1 MHRYMHG
8 GSGIA
13 AMVAGAIACANASG
27 QQAPAP
33 GAAQSPVQAPQRSV
47 VELPPVV
54 VTGNPLGSALFDL
67 AVPIT
72 VLQGEALRQR
82 LAPTLGETLNG
93 EPGISSTYFGPGA
106 SRPVIRG
113 LDGERIRILSNGV
126 ANLDASGTSVDHAV
140 SIDPLLVD
148 RIEVIRGPAAILYG
162 SSAVGGVVNV
172 VDSRIPTENLPR
184 GATGAVDTRFGSNDG
199 ERSVVG
205 RVDFG
210 LEGGLNLHFDAF
222 RRDTDDLRIP
232 GFARSARLRATT
244 PPASGIEP
252 SGTLANSST
261 RSDGG
266 AMGASYVW
274 GQGYL
279 GASVSTLSSAYGTV
293 QEPQVSIKLDQTR
306 IDLAGERRD
315 IGAFDAVRFKFG
327 RSSYQHV
334 EIDAGVVGTTFRNQG
349 HDLRVEGV
357 HKPIGPFRGTIGF
370 QSTEFDFEAVGVE
383 AFLPKTSSRINSVFL
398 FEEVKIDAL
407 TLQAGGRLERHTVG
421 AGEDANFGPA
431 ETRNFSTKSGSVGGV
446 YSLTRTYA
454 IALNLSRT
462 ERAPNYQEL
471 FANGPHIATNAFE
484 IGNRSFGLEVSNAV
498 DLSLRKRE
506 GRVTGSAGV
515 FYNRFSNF
523 IALVS
528 DASFVDPDPA
538 RNLPGL
544 RFTGVPAEFKGA
556 EASARILLVDRP
568 YRIALDLKGDLTRA
582 ENTDTGE
589 PLPRISP
596 MRFGGGLSFEQGPLT
611 ARLDAMRVRGQ
622 DRVAAGEL
630 PTDGYTMVNASVGYR
645 LNIPMVR
652 LDLFLRGVNLLNQE
666 ARNHVSF
673 IKDLAPYGKRGMVAG
688 LRGTF

>member
-1 MHRYMHG
+1 MHQWSRVG
-8 GSGIA
+8 A
-13 AMVAGAIACANASG
+13 VVAGMVVGSTAFG
-27 QQAPAP
+27 QTPSAQ
-33 GAAQSPVQAPQRSV
+33 GAQRSV

-54 VTGNPLGSALFDL
+54 VIGNPLGSALFDL
-67 AVPIT
+67 AAPVS
-72 VLQGEALRQR
+72 VLQGEQLRQR
-82 LAPTLGETLNG
+82 AAPSLGETLNG
-93 EPGISSTYFGPGA
+93 EPGISSSYFGPGA

-140 SIDPLLVD
+140 SIEPLLVD
-148 RIEVIRGPAAILYG
+148 RIEVVRGPAAILYG
-162 SSAVGGVVNV
+162 GSAVGGVVNV
-172 VDSRIPTENLPR
+172 VDGRIATENNPR
-184 GATGAVDTRFGSNDG
+184 GVTGAVDTRFGSNDR
-199 ERSVVG
+199 EKAVVG

-222 RRDTDDLRIP
+222 RRSTDDLRIP

-244 PPASGIEP
+244 PPPNGVET
-252 SGTLANSST
+252 SGTLINSST

-266 AMGASYVW
+266 GVGASYVW
-274 GQGYL
+274 GQGYF
-279 GASVSTLSSAYGTV
+279 GASVSNLNSTYGTV
-293 QEPQVSIKLDQTR
+293 QEPEVAIRLDQTR

-327 RSSYQHV
+327 RSSYRHS
-334 EIDAGVVGTTFRNQG
+334 EIDAGTVGTVFRNQG
-349 HDLRVEGV
+349 FDLRVEAV

-370 QSTEFDFEAVGVE
+370 QSTRFEFEAVGDE
-383 AFLPKTSSRINSVFL
+383 AFLPRTSSRTDGLFL
-398 FEEVKIDAL
+398 FEEVKIAAL
-407 TLQAGGRLERHTVG
+407 TLQAGGRLERHSVG
-421 AGEDANFGPA
+421 ALDDPNFGPA
-431 ETRNFSTKSGSVGGV
+431 ETRSFSTKSGSIGGV
-446 YSLTRTYA
+446 YGFNREYA

-484 IGNRSFGLEVSNAV
+484 IGDRSFGLEVSNAI

-528 DASFVDPDPA
+528 DAAFIDPDPA

-556 EASARILLVDRP
+556 EASARMLLVDRP
-568 YRIALDLKGDLTRA
+568 YRIALDLKGDITRA
-582 ENTDTGE
+582 ENTDTGQ

-596 MRFGGGLSFEQGPLT
+596 VRFGGGLSLEQGPLT
-611 ARLDAMRVRGQ
+611 ARIDAMRVTGQ
-622 DRVAAGEL
+622 DRVSAGEL
-630 PTDGYTMVNASVGYR
+630 PTDGYTMVNASIGYR
-645 LNIPMVR
+645 LNVPMAK
-652 LDLFLRGVNLLNQE
+652 LDLFLRGVNLLNE
-666 ARNHVSF
+666 DARNHVSF
-673 IKDLAPYGKRGMVAG
+673 IKDLAPYGRRGMVAG

>member
-1 MHRYMHG
+1 MHEWSR
-8 GSGIA
+8 IA
-13 AMVAGAIACANASG
+13 AVAAGVLVAGSAFG
-27 QQAPAP
+27 QSTQ
-33 GAAQSPVQAPQRSV
+33 VQGTPRSL

-67 AVPIT
+67 AVPVT
-72 VLQGEALRQR
+72 VLLGEQLRQR
-82 LAPTLGETLNG
+82 LAPSLGETLNG
-93 EPGISSTYFGPGA
+93 EPGISSSYFGPGA

-140 SIDPLLVD
+140 SIEPLLVD
-148 RIEVIRGPAAILYG
+148 RIEVVRGPAAILYG
-162 SSAVGGVVNV
+162 GSAVGGVVNV
-172 VDSRIPTENLPR
+172 VDSRIATENNPR
-184 GATGAVDTRFGSNDG
+184 GVTGAVDTRFGSNDR
-199 ERSVVG
+199 EKAVVG
-205 RVDFG
+205 RVDVG
-210 LEGGLNLHFDAF
+210 LDGGLNLHFDAF

-244 PPASGIEP
+244 PPPNGVENT
-252 SGTLANSST
+252 GTLVNSST

-266 AMGASYVW
+266 AVGASYVW
-274 GQGYL
+274 AQGYF
-279 GASVSTLSSAYGTV
+279 GGSVSTLNSTYGTV
-293 QEPQVSIKLDQTR
+293 QEPEVSIKLDQTR

-315 IGAFDAVRFKFG
+315 IAAFDAVRFKFG
-327 RSSYQHV
+327 RSSYRHA
-334 EIDAGVVGTTFRNQG
+334 EIDAGAVGTVFRNQG
-349 HDLRVEGV
+349 FDMRVEAV
-357 HKPIGPFRGTIGF
+357 HKPIGPFRGTVGF
-370 QSTEFDFEAVGVE
+370 QSTRFEFEAVGDE
-383 AFLPKTSSRINSVFL
+383 AFLPRTSNRTNGVFL

-407 TLQAGGRLERHTVG
+407 TLQAGGRLERHSIG
-421 AGEDANFGPA
+421 ALDDPNFGPA
-431 ETRNFSTKSGSVGGV
+431 QTRSFSTKSASIGGV
-446 YSLTRTYA
+446 YSLGRTYA
-454 IALNLSRT
+454 VALNLSRT

-484 IGNRSFGLEVSNAV
+484 IGNRAFGLEVSNAV

-528 DASFVDPDPA
+528 DATFVDPDPV

-544 RFTGVPAEFKGA
+544 RYTGVPAEFKGA
-556 EASARILLVDRP
+556 EASARMLLVDRP
-568 YRIALDLKGDLTRA
+568 YRIALDLKGDITRA

-611 ARLDAMRVRGQ
+611 ARIDAMRVRGQ
-622 DRVAAGEL
+622 DRVSAGEL
-630 PTDGYTMVNASVGYR
+630 PTDGYTMVNASIGYR
-645 LNIPMVR
+645 MNVPMAK
-652 LDLFLRGVNLLNQE
+652 LDLFLRGVNLLNRE

-673 IKDLAPYGKRGMVAG
+673 IKDLAPYGRRGVVAG
-688 LRGTF
+688 LRATF

>member
-1 MHRYMHG
+1 MHEW
-8 GSGIA
+8 SKLA
-13 AMVAGAIACANASG
+13 AMVAGAFIGGGAFG
-27 QQAPAP
+27 QSTPAQ
-33 GAAQSPVQAPQRSV
+33 GTQRSV

-54 VTGNPLGSALFDL
+54 VTGNPLGSALLDL
-67 AVPIT
+67 VVPIT
-72 VLQGEALRQR
+72 VLQGEPLRQR
-82 LAPTLGETLNG
+82 IAPSLGETLNG
-93 EPGISSTYFGPGA
+93 EPGISSSYFGPGA

-140 SIDPLLVD
+140 SIEPLLVE
-148 RIEVIRGPAAILYG
+148 RIEVVRGPAAILYG

-172 VDSRIPTENLPR
+172 VDSRIATDNNPR
-184 GATGAVDTRFGSNDG
+184 GITGAVDTRFGSNDRG
-199 ERSVVG
+199 RAVVG
-205 RVDFG
+205 RFDIG

-222 RRDTDDLRIP
+222 RRETDDLRIP

-244 PPASGIEP
+244 PPAGGVEP
-252 SGTLANSST
+252 SGRLANSAT

-266 AMGASYVW
+266 AFGASYVW
-274 GQGYL
+274 SQGYL
-279 GASVSTLSSAYGTV
+279 GGSVSRLDSQYGTV
-293 QEPQVSIKLDQTR
+293 QEPQVAIKLDQTR

-315 IGAFDAVRFKFG
+315 VGAFDALRFKFG

-349 HDLRVEGV
+349 HDVRVEGV
-357 HKPIGPFRGTIGF
+357 HKPIGPFRGTVGF
-370 QSTEFDFEAVGVE
+370 QSTRFDFQAVGDE
-383 AFLPKTSSRINSVFL
+383 AFLPRTSSRIHGLFL

-407 TLQAGGRLERHTVG
+407 VLQAGGRLERHTVG
-421 AGEDANFGPA
+421 AGDDPNFGAA
-431 ETRNFSTKSGSVGGV
+431 ETRSFSTRSGSVGGI
-446 YSLTRTYA
+446 YSLNREYA

-528 DASFVDPDPA
+528 DATFVDPDPA

-544 RFTGVPAEFKGA
+544 RYTGVPAELKGA
-556 EASARILLVDRP
+556 EASARMLLVDRP
-568 YRIALDLKGDLTRA
+568 YRLSLDLKGDITRA
-582 ENTDTGE
+582 ENTTTGE

-596 MRFGGGLSFEQGPLT
+596 VRFGGGLSFEQGPMT

-622 DRVAAGEL
+622 DRVSAGEL

-645 LNIPMVR
+645 LTVPMAK
-652 LDLFLRGVNLLNQE
+652 LDLFLRGVNLLNQD

-673 IKDLAPYGKRGMVAG
+673 IKDLAPYGRRGLVAG